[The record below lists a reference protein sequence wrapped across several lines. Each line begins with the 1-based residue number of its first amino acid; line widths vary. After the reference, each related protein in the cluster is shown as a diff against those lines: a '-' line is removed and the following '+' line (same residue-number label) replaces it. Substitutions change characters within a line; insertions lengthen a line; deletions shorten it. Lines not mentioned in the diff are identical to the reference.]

1 VSSWRD
7 TTCGALSAADAGKR
21 VKVAGWTDT
30 RRDHGGLVFIDLR
43 DFSGKVQLVVNPE
56 RTAGAATVAHEVRN
70 EFVLQAE
77 GEVVRRAPD
86 AVNPNIPTGEI
97 EIQVDTL
104 TIVSRSD
111 PLPFQ
116 IGEDVD
122 EVLRLKY
129 RWLDMRSE
137 RMQRN
142 LRLGHTVIAAIRR
155 TMDDLNFVDVWTP
168 SMTKGT
174 PEGARDFL
182 VPVRL
187 QPGKFFALAQSP
199 QLFKQLCMV
208 GGLDRYY
215 QIATCWRDE
224 DLRADRQFEFRQ
236 LDLEMSFVDREDV
249 LEVLEASVVAS
260 FEALGREAPAR
271 PFPRMSYADVMRLY
285 GTDKPDL
292 RFGLEIQDA
301 TELTRGSEFG
311 VFSRAPVVRYLVA
324 PRAFS
329 RAELGRLEE
338 IAKEWGAKGLAY
350 LVNDGGE
357 IRSPIAKFLSDQELA
372 ALTPEP
378 GSTVLFVADGEEVV
392 TRVLGGLRS
401 HLGRELDLAD
411 TERNEF
417 LWTVDFPLFEPDE
430 NTGGWTFVHH
440 PFTAAVDGD
449 EERISSDPGSVVGQH
464 YDLIWNGWELGSGS
478 IRIHRAEVQQAVFTT
493 MGLSEEEQRE
503 KFGFLLDAL
512 RMGAPPHGGFAMGIE
527 RFVALMA
534 GEPDIRQVIAFP
546 KVASGSDPLTG
557 APTPMPDTV
566 LRDLGIRAIVD
577 PDQAEGTDSR

>member
-7 TTCGALSAADAGKR
+7 TTCGVLTAADAGKR

-43 DFSGKVQLVVNPE
+43 DFSGKVQLVINPE
-56 RTAGAATVAHEVRN
+56 RTADAAAVAHDVRS

-77 GEVVRRAPD
+77 GEVVLRGPD
-86 AVNPNIPTGEI
+86 AVNPNLPTGEV
-97 EIQVDTL
+97 EIQVDAL
-104 TIVSRSD
+104 TIVSRSE

-122 EVLRLKY
+122 ETLRLKY
-129 RWLDMRSE
+129 RYLDMRGE

-142 LRLGHTVIAAIRR
+142 LRLRHIAIAAIRR
-155 TMDDLNFVDVWTP
+155 TMDDLGFVDIWTP

-182 VPVRL
+182 IPVRL
-187 QPGKFFALAQSP
+187 QPGRFYALAQSP

-208 GGLDRYY
+208 GGFDRYY

-224 DLRADRQFEFRQ
+224 DLRADRQFEFQQ

-249 LEVLEASVVAS
+249 IEVLEAAVVAS
-260 FEALGREAPAR
+260 FEALGREAPVH
-271 PFPRMSYADVMRLY
+271 PFPRMSYADVMRRF

-292 RFGLEIQDA
+292 RFDLEIEDA
-301 TELTRGSEFG
+301 TELTRSSEFG
-311 VFSRAPVVRYLVA
+311 VFSKAPVVRYLVA

-338 IAKEWGAKGLAY
+338 LAKEWGAKGLAY
-350 LVNDGGE
+350 LVNDDGE
-357 IRSPIAKFLSDQELA
+357 IRSPIAKFLSEQELA
-372 ALTPEP
+372 ALRSDP
-378 GSTVLFVADGEEVV
+378 GTTVLFVADSEDVV

-401 HLGRELDLAD
+401 HLGRELGLAD
-411 TERNEF
+411 AKRDEF

-449 EERISSDPGSVVGQH
+449 EDRIESDPGGVLGQH
-464 YDLIWNGWELGSGS
+464 YDLIWNGWEMGSGS
-478 IRIHRAEVQQAVFTT
+478 IRLHDAKAQQAVFRT
-493 MGLSEEEQRE
+493 MGLGEEEQRE

-512 RMGAPPHGGFAMGIE
+512 RLGAPPHGGFAMGIE
-527 RFVALMA
+527 RFVALLA

-546 KVASGSDPLTG
+546 KVSSGFDPLTG

-566 LRDLGIRAIVD
+566 LRDLGIRSIVD
-577 PDQAEGTDSR
+577 PDQAQGTGSR